1 MLNRCYNA
9 ADRNFKYWG
18 GRGITVCPEWRE
30 SFQAFLDHIGLKP
43 DPSYVLDRINNDGH
57 YEPGNVRWTTRS
69 VSSSNRR
76 PYALWQRKS
85 A

>member
-1 MLNRCYNA
+1 MIQRCTNPKTI
-9 ADRNFKYWG
+9 DFECWG

-43 DPSYVLDRINNDGH
+43 DPSYVLDRIDNDGH
-57 YEPGNVRWTTRS
+57 YAPGNVRWTTRS

-76 PYALWQRKS
+76 ASAWQRT